1 MKKIRIISL
10 VLLLIS
16 VFVSVD
22 LGLNFSYNLLH
33 EYHDGLQVNSL
44 LQFFFGIFGDSLW
57 TMERFFDAF
66 QTSLWI
72 SFVVF
77 VENIILAIVDCS
89 KKK

>member
-16 VFVSVD
+16 VFASVD
-22 LGLNFSYNLLH
+22 LGLNFFYNLLS
-33 EYHDGLQVNSL
+33 EFHDGLQVNSL
-44 LQFFFGIFGDSLW
+44 LHFFFGVFGDSLW
-57 TMERFFDAF
+57 SKERFFDAF
-66 QTSLWI
+66 EISLWI

-77 VENIILAIVDCS
+77 AENIVLAIVDYS

>member
-1 MKKIRIISL
+1 MKKIRITSL

-33 EYHDGLQVNSL
+33 EYHDGLQINSL
-44 LQFFFGIFGDSLW
+44 LHFFFGIFGDSLW
-57 TMERFFDAF
+57 SMERFFNAF
-66 QTSLWI
+66 ETSLWI
-72 SFVVF
+72 SFAVF
-77 VENIILAIVDCS
+77 AENIVLTIVDYS

>member
-1 MKKIRIISL
+1 MKKIRIVSL

-22 LGLNFSYNLLH
+22 LGLNFSYNLLS
-33 EYHDGLQVNSL
+33 EFHDGLQVNSL
-44 LQFFFGIFGDSLW
+44 LHFFFRVFGDSLW
-57 TMERFFDAF
+57 SMERFFNAF
-66 QTSLWI
+66 EASLWI

>member
-1 MKKIRIISL
+1 MKKIRIVSL

-33 EYHDGLQVNSL
+33 EYHDGLQINSL
-44 LQFFFGIFGDSLW
+44 LHFFFGVFGDSLW
-57 TMERFFDAF
+57 SMERFFNAF
-66 QTSLWI
+66 ETSLWI
-72 SFVVF
+72 SFVVL
-77 VENIILAIVDCS
+77 VENVVLAIVDIS